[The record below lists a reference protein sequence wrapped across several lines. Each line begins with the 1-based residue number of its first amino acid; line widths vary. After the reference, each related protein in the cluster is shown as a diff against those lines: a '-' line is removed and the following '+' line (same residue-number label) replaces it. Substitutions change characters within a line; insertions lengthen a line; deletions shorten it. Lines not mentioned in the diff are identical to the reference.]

1 MGPIESETWQPEKV
15 IPNKINMAHTY
26 LATTNY
32 WAPLHEAEEDDSA
45 DQTNAIPTAQTIKN
59 TKSNKWTRRIEQQQT
74 MKLVIDSGAM
84 SHFVPEELDLPKKGK
99 SDKEVFLPDNSSL
112 RASCKTELPLEQL
125 SNKAREA
132 DVLPGLKTPL
142 IRVNKLAEEGYTTI
156 FHPGEEGV
164 TIHKKD
170 TITIATTE
178 PPVLQ
183 GSKSRGAKLWTT
195 SAQYKT
201 K

>member
-1 MGPIESETWQPEKV
+1 
-15 IPNKINMAHTY
+15 
-26 LATTNY
+26 
-32 WAPLHEAEEDDSA
+32 
-45 DQTNAIPTAQTIKN
+45 
-59 TKSNKWTRRIEQQQT
+59 
-74 MKLVIDSGAM
+74 MKLVIDSGAT

-112 RASCKTELPLEQL
+112 QTSYKTELPFEQL
-125 SNKAREA
+125 SNKARAA
-132 DVLPGLKTPL
+132 DILPGLKTSL
-142 IRVNKLAEEGYTTI
+142 ISINKLTEERYTTI
-156 FHPGEEGV
+156 FHPGEEGA

-201 K
+201 KNSNSPRGRFSKQQLIHMEGFQGQQLIACTHN